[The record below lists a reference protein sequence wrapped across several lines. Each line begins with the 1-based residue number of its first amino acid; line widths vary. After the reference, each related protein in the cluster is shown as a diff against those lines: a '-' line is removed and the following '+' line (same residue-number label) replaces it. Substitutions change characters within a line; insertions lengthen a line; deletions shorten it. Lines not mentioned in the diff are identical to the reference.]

1 MLNIFVDRFR
11 DHLSIEII
19 IITDS
24 FILCHSTI
32 RLVPLSLIDLIRFS
46 YMDSYSFYSD
56 RLISLL
62 STVSLVQL

>member
-24 FILCHSTI
+24 FILCRSTI
-32 RLVPLSLIDLIRFS
+32 RLVPLGLIDLVRFS
-46 YMDSYSFYSD
+46 YMGSYSFY
-56 RLISLL
+56 
-62 STVSLVQL
+62 